1 MNVRNDPCNVYY
13 GTLRPILTLDN
24 KMYKRKG
31 YVEEKKLRKHR
42 QKKYIFFYIYF
53 MILTNYLLCCI
64 YLNILIFV

>member
-31 YVEEKKLRKHR
+31 YVEKKTLKTSA
-42 QKKYIFFYIYF
+42 KKIYIFLHLFYDINKLF
-53 MILTNYLLCCI
+53 VVLYLS
-64 YLNILIFV
+64 

>member
-31 YVEEKKLRKHR
+31 YVEKKNFENIG
-42 QKKYIFFYIYF
+42 KKNIYF
-53 MILTNYLLCCI
+53 FTFIL
-64 YLNILIFV
+64 